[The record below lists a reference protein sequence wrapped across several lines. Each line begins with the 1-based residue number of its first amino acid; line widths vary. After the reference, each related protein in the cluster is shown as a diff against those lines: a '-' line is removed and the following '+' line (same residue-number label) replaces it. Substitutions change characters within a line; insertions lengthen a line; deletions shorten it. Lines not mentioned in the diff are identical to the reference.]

1 MTLTTMKHGQTAGST
16 RACTCVRPPTDRD
29 FESASR
35 KANLSRGQQH
45 ALTITGKHRLVPVRG
60 PPGTGKTQM
69 SSAVIDAWA
78 RNVSKDEIVIAAG
91 PSNTATDNLL
101 DRMVDFKGRDY
112 RLGRLGEGSSVFEPR
127 RLLFSLTEQAMKIA
141 GKDAK
146 KTVINRTVRQLISE
160 RQQAVIFTTYMKS
173 AELNGT
179 SPLFT
184 LADEAGQATEPT
196 SAVLLANAAEGGHVM
211 IVGDE
216 HQLAPTVKD
225 QRAEL
230 NGLSCSLPARPN
242 RNHKGLQHIVMLE
255 IQYRM
260 HPDIQ
265 SSPNKQYVLRRRP

>member
-1 MTLTTMKHGQTAGST
+1 
-16 RACTCVRPPTDRD
+16 
-29 FESASR
+29 
-35 KANLSRGQQH
+35 
-45 ALTITGKHRLVPVRG
+45 
-60 PPGTGKTQM
+60 
-69 SSAVIDAWA
+69 
-78 RNVSKDEIVIAAG
+78 
-91 PSNTATDNLL
+91 
-101 DRMVDFKGRDY
+101 MVDFKGRDY

-127 RLLFSLTEQAMKIA
+127 GIRFSLTEQAMKIV

-146 KTVINRTVRQLISE
+146 KTAINKTVRQLISE
-160 RQQAVIFTTYMKS
+160 RQQPVIFTTYLKS

-179 SPLFT
+179 NPLFT

-196 SAVLLANAAEGGHVM
+196 SAVLLANAVEGGHVM

-225 QRAEL
+225 QRTEWD
-230 NGLSCSLPARPN
+230 GLSCSLLARLN

-265 SSPNKQYVLRRRP
+265 SFANKQYAQSTY